1 VTGGSRGIGK
11 AIAIGLAKE
20 NVNIAV
26 GYNSG
31 QTNAERV
38 CSEIENLGAKA
49 TPIFVDLT
57 KKVSIKDALSK
68 IGKFF
73 GQINILINNA
83 AIHVENDY
91 LNISEDEWD
100 EIQAVNIKAPFLIT
114 QLVLPDMLKNKYGK
128 IVNIA
133 SIAASRGGVKSI
145 PYAASKAG
153 LVNLTKSLAR
163 LYSKEGVHSYCIN
176 PSLVETD
183 MSQKVDFTEAIKNI
197 PSKRIGSFNDITK
210 LVLFLCSDGADYLT
224 GQTFNPNGAEY
235 FEG

>member
-1 VTGGSRGIGK
+1 MTGGSRGIGK
-11 AIAIGLAKE
+11 AISIGLAKKNI
-20 NVNIAV
+20 NVAV

-38 CSEIENLGAKA
+38 CAEIENFGINAI
-49 TPIFVDLT
+49 PIFVDLT
-57 KKVSIKDALSK
+57 KKVSIEDAFSK
-68 IGKFF
+68 INKLF

-83 AIHVENDY
+83 AIHIETDY
-91 LNISEDEWD
+91 LNISEAEWD

-133 SIAASRGGVKSI
+133 SIAASTGGVKSI

-163 LYSKEGVHSYCIN
+163 LYSKEGICTFCIN
-176 PSLVETD
+176 PNIVKTD
-183 MSQKVDFTEAIKNI
+183 MASNIDIKGAIKSI
-197 PSKRIGSFNDITK
+197 PANRIGHCEDISK
-210 LVLFLCSDGADYLT
+210 LTSFLCSDDANYLT
-224 GQTFNPNGAEY
+224 GQTFNPNGAERL
-235 FEG
+235 F